1 MNRLARILLLAA
13 LGAAGCAQL
22 SSKPTSMQPDRA
34 CDALYAEADRVVQ
47 RAGVRDGGAARIAGF
62 PYLRVDRLLASFA
75 GEPLSD
81 AQFDA
86 WFARLRESDRKA
98 RRFEVANLPD
108 EERAR
113 LQAAQADLLR
123 RHGGL
128 DAALDAC
135 GTELAERDRA
145 APQRRETLLRQ
156 ARVPDDYDQW
166 KRIVGLYWLTRIPFA
181 SGVRNYQRE
190 IEAVFATPLDALPVR
205 GRLTA
210 YVPPPAQPLFAGES
224 AAILARAADDSLGI
238 PDPHGA
244 DLERLFQA
252 HAPIW
257 LVDQG
262 DGDDRIGRLVLA
274 DDGRAHVDTSVP
286 AVYRRLAH
294 TRYGDRVLLQLVYSV
309 WLPAR
314 PRPSS
319 FDLLSGNLDAVV
331 WRVTLA
337 PDGTPL
343 VYDSIH
349 SCGCYHQFF
358 PMPRAEPLPQPD
370 TLDETAFAPQ
380 RLPQVEAGQ
389 RIALRIEAGTHY
401 LQRILLP
408 APEGE
413 GGTLRWLD
421 DDTLRSLPVAGSAR
435 RSAFRPDGIVPGS
448 ERGER
453 WLFWPMGVRE
463 PGAMR
468 QWGRHATAFV
478 GRRHFDEARLMQR
491 YFRLRME

>member
-1 MNRLARILLLAA
+1 
-13 LGAAGCAQL
+13 
-22 SSKPTSMQPDRA
+22 
-34 CDALYAEADRVVQ
+34 VVQ

-62 PYLRVDRLLASFA
+62 PYLRADRLLASFT
-75 GEPLSD
+75 EQPLSD

-86 WFARLRESDRKA
+86 WLQRLRDMDRKA
-98 RRFEVANLPD
+98 RSLEIANLPRPQ
-108 EERAR
+108 RAE
-113 LQAAQADLLR
+113 LQAAQADLVQH
-123 RHGGL
+123 HGGL
-128 DAALDAC
+128 DAALDGC
-135 GTELAERDRA
+135 GTALAERDRA
-145 APQRRETLLRQ
+145 AAQRRETLLRA

-166 KRIVGLYWLTRIPFA
+166 KRIVGLYLLTRIPFA

-190 IEAVFATPLDALPVR
+190 VEMAFATPLDALPLR
-205 GRLTA
+205 GWLTA
-210 YVPPPAQPLFAGES
+210 YVPPPGEPLSMEQS
-224 AAILARAADDSLGI
+224 AAILERAYDEPLGI
-238 PDPHGA
+238 PDPRGA
-244 DLERLFQA
+244 DLERLFQT

-257 LVDQG
+257 LLDQRG
-262 DGDDRIGRLVLA
+262 GDDRIGRVALA
-274 DDGRAHVDTSVP
+274 DDGAVYVDTSAP
-286 AVYRRLAH
+286 AVYRRIAH
-294 TRYGDRVLLQLVYSV
+294 TRYGERILLQLVYTV

-319 FDLLSGNLDAVV
+319 FDLLGGHLDAVV

-337 PDGTPL
+337 PDGMPL

-358 PMPRAEPLPQPD
+358 PTPRAELLPQPD
-370 TLDETAFAPQ
+370 TLDETAFVPQ
-380 RLPQVEAGQ
+380 RLPPVEPGQ

-408 APEGE
+408 ASGADGKTTE
-413 GGTLRWLD
+413 WLD
-421 DDTLRSLPVAGSAR
+421 DDALRSLPVASDGR